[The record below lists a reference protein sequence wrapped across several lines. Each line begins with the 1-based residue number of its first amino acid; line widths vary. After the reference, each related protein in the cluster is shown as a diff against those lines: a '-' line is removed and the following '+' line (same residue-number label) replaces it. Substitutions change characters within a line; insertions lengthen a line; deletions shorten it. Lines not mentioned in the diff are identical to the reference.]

1 MLENIN
7 SLEDDVNCEAL
18 QVDEMADPD
27 RPRISG
33 TQSRMARGAL
43 FWDLDDKEKTR
54 VSHMTMRRIERDD
67 PTVTDAMHF
76 LVRSAFEAAGIE
88 FLGDDGVRDRRKELG
103 IPIEPPAKKKPGKKA
118 KTITGGADD

>member
-7 SLEDDVNCEAL
+7 PLEDDVNSEAL
-18 QVDEMADPD
+18 LVDEMADPD

-43 FWDLDDKEKTR
+43 LWDLDDKEKTR

-67 PTVTDAMHF
+67 STVTDAMHF

-88 FLGDDGVRDRRKELG
+88 FVGNNGVFDRREERG
-103 IPIEPPAKKKPGKKA
+103 IPIPPPPPPKRKKGRKPSS
-118 KTITGGADD
+118 